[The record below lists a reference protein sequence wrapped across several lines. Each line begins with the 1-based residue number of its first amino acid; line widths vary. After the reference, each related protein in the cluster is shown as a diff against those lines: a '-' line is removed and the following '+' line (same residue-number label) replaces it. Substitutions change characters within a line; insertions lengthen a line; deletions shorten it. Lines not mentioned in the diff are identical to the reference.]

1 MNCIPEILKGKD
13 CIGAAKTGSGKTLAF
28 ALPILQTLC
37 QDPFGIFALIL
48 TPTRELAYQ
57 IGDQFSVIGKP
68 MNLKCCVVVGGM
80 DMVTQGQELA
90 KKPHIVVATPGRL
103 ADHIQSCD
111 TFSLARIR
119 YLVLDEADRLLSGH
133 FDEQIKTIFN
143 VLPKKRQNLFFS
155 ATITDTLEKLK
166 EVTGNEVFLY
176 EAPSEIATVE
186 QLEQDYVL
194 CPQDVRDAYL
204 VETIRTYRAINTI
217 GNILIFTDT
226 CW

>member
-37 QDPFGIFALIL
+37 QDPYGIFALIL

-204 VETIRTYRAINTI
+204 VETIRTYRAINTT